1 MLAGKG
7 QSPNEDSNPG
17 RTATIDLHPQRLP
30 VPSDKEVLAW
40 ERSIGRRGSPLS
52 ITPREELFARQPAGG
67 KERGKRPTLHHTGDC
82 RPVVRERNRRRM
94 PHTFRSGHASDAWT
108 GLFVSSDADRCA
120 TDSSRSSTGFLAA
133 HSKALASA
141 PGSSRPH
148 SRRDNHWGRG
158 GNPKSHL

>member
-1 MLAGKG
+1 MPVGKG
-7 QSPNEDSNPG
+7 QSPNGDSNPG
-17 RTATIDLHPQRLP
+17 RTATIDLHPSSLP
-30 VPSDKEVLAW
+30 IPSDKEVLAS
-40 ERSIGRRGSPLS
+40 ERTIGRWGSPLL

-67 KERGKRPTLHHTGDC
+67 KERGKRLTLHHAGDC
-82 RPVVRERNRRRM
+82 RPVVRERNRRRR
-94 PHTFRSGHASDAWT
+94 PHTFRSGNAPDAWT
-108 GLFVSSDADRCA
+108 GLFVSSDADRCP

-141 PGSSRPH
+141 PGSSRLH